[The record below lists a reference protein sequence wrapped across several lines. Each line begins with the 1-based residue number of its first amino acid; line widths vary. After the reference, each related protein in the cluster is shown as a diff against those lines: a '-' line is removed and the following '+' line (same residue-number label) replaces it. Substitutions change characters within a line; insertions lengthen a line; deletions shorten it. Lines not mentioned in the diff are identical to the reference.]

1 MLRRV
6 ERAARVA
13 ARDGPPRLVRTEEPR
28 FVATRIGVFNRVVE
42 GWRGARG
49 QTVGVRLRIQPAT
62 RVLELHL
69 GGPLS
74 FIAPFT
80 TRLECLARPL

>member
-1 MLRRV
+1 M
-6 ERAARVA
+6 A
-13 ARDGPPRLVRTEEPR
+13 ARDGPPGRVCSEEPR
-28 FVATRIGVFNRVVE
+28 FVVTRIGVFYRVVE

-49 QTVGVRLRIQPAT
+49 RTVGVRLRIQPAT
-62 RVLELHL
+62 RVLKLHL